1 MKPTP
6 VKLTRF
12 LPVFLGLTLLA
23 ATDFAA
29 DTASRQGG
37 TLHLA
42 RPNDP
47 QTLDPVLY
55 QLADDFLLFSLLY
68 LPLLDNTN
76 GVELVSCA
84 ARDWNVSSDARTFTF
99 HLRPGIKFSN
109 GRTVVVADYAYYLER
124 MSDPRTASPFFAYL
138 GAFHIRGAAD
148 FAAHRT
154 NHLAGV
160 RTEGTQTLVVELDQP
175 DPTFPYVYICAL
187 PREEA
192 ERMGAAFGVHPIGD
206 GPYMV
211 EEWIRGVRLVF
222 KHNPFYSG
230 PEPRHFDRIEI
241 MIGGDEATHQMMF
254 ERGELDIASIASPF
268 SVPEA
273 DQARIMRDPRWEHCV
288 ERIPLF
294 ASGFVN
300 LNTEMPPLDDRRV
313 RQAINYAVD
322 KTRRV
327 ASGRFTPA
335 KGLIPPVMPAY
346 NMNLAGYPF
355 DPPKARRLLAES
367 GIPLPIHLTLWYETD
382 QDSIM
387 SAQEIQADL
396 REVGIELE
404 LKQAT
409 VGELYNAAAIRG
421 NVQMCLGGWF
431 TGMPDPKDM
440 LGTQFDGRALTNAPT
455 FNVSFYNNPEVNRL
469 LDEASRTVEP
479 AHRIALYREIE
490 EIIVGDAACLFLK
503 HPNVCAL
510 RQPWLKGPLLE
521 PLWPIRLD
529 RVWIER

>member
-1 MKPTP
+1 MKPTATN
-6 VKLTRF
+6 LTRF

-23 ATDFAA
+23 TTGA
-29 DTASRQGG
+29 ASRRGG

-42 RPNDP
+42 RPDDP

-55 QLADDFLLFSLLY
+55 QTADDYQLFPLLY

-76 GVELVSCA
+76 GVDLVSCA
-84 ARDWNVSSDARTFTF
+84 AQDWNVSSNGCIYTF

-109 GRTVVVADYAYYLER
+109 GRPVVAADYAYFLER
-124 MSDPRTASPFFAYL
+124 MADPRTASPFFAYL
-138 GAFHIRGAAD
+138 AAFHIRGTAD
-148 FAAHRT
+148 FKEHRT

-160 RTEGTQTLVVELDQP
+160 RAEGTQTLVVELDQP
-175 DPTFPYVYICAL
+175 DPTFPYLYLVAQ
-187 PREEA
+187 PPEA
-192 ERMGAAFGVHPIGD
+192 VDRPSAPFGVHPVGD

-222 KHNPFYSG
+222 KPNPFYAG

-241 MIGGDEATHQMMF
+241 MIGGDEVTHLMMF
-254 ERGELDIASIASPF
+254 ERGELDIASIAGSY

-273 DQARIMRDPRWEHCV
+273 DQARIMRDPRWGSCV

-294 ASGFVN
+294 SSAFVF
-300 LNTEMPPLDDRRV
+300 LNTEMPPLTNRLV

-335 KGLIPPVMPAY
+335 KGLIPPVMPAF
-346 NMNLAGYPF
+346 NTNLIGYPF
-355 DPPKARRLLAES
+355 DRAKARQLLAES
-367 GIPLPIHLTLWYETD
+367 GIPLPIHLTMWYAPD

-387 SAQEIQADL
+387 SAQEIHADL
-396 REVGIELE
+396 HEVGIDLE
-404 LKQAT
+404 LKQVT
-409 VGELYNAAAIRG
+409 FSELSDAIDIRS
-421 NVQMCLGGWF
+421 NVQMSLCGWL

-440 LGTQFDGRALTNAPT
+440 LGTQFDGRTLTNVPT
-455 FNVSFYNNPEVNRL
+455 FNSSFYSNQVVDQL
-469 LDEASRTVEP
+469 LDEASSTVDP
-479 AHRIALYREIE
+479 AHRIVLYQKTE
-490 EIIVGDAACLFLK
+490 EIIVGDAPCLFLK
-503 HPNVCAL
+503 HNNVLAL

-521 PLWPIRLD
+521 PFWPIRLD